1 VRFGVETNGCRWTF
15 GHQKDEPTVDRAD
28 AGHRLGQ
35 FDFREF
41 LEELKRIGELVEID
55 DRVDPDL
62 EAGAVM
68 SLANKYHAPA
78 QLFNNVKGVLSG
90 ARMVN
95 GIRGNRA
102 RLAVT
107 LGLSHT
113 TDYHTLVDFYGRIAK
128 QRLPPQIVDSGPCQQ
143 NVLLRD
149 EVDITRFPAPRYRP
163 QDKRPYIGTMSVG
176 VTKDPDSDWTN
187 WGTYRGMLQD
197 TASMG
202 VLLYPFGHGGMIMRR
217 YHARGKPMEYAQF
230 YGGDPVYHLLA
241 GSGIDYGVSEVE
253 VAGGIRQ
260 EPVKLVKCKTVDLYV
275 PASAELVLEG
285 TIAPEDRLPEGPFG
299 EFPGYVV
306 TGELEREV
314 LRVSAVTYRD
324 DPILPVTIFGAPIS
338 DSPQLG
344 IEMSA
349 RIKQSLLAKG
359 LPIDRVAVP
368 ICCGHFAIVVSTDTP
383 YAGIPQ
389 MIAQIVW
396 TDRNGMNV
404 PHVFVVNTD
413 VDPADLEEV
422 FHAFATKCN
431 PVEGISIFKGM
442 YNCPL
447 APYLHRNPMKEK
459 GFGGGNVLYDCT
471 WPVDWPTEKIPHRLA
486 FENTY
491 PDELKARVLAKAR
504 KWKLI

>member
-1 VRFGVETNGCRWTF
+1 MSAIRSESTVKAAAEQYRS
-15 GHQKDEPTVDRAD
+15 GH
-28 AGHRLGQ
+28 

-41 LEELKRIGELVEID
+41 LEVLKRIGELVEID
-55 DRVDPDL
+55 EEVDLDL
-62 EAGAVM
+62 EAGAIM
-68 SLANKYHAPA
+68 SVANTHHAPA
-78 QLFNNVKGVLSG
+78 QLFNRIKGVLPG

-113 TDYHTLVDFYGRIAK
+113 TDYHALVDFYGRIAK
-128 QRLPPQIVDSGPCQQ
+128 QRLAPVVVDSGLCQQ
-143 NVLLRD
+143 NVLLGED
-149 EVDITRFPAPRYRP
+149 VDLRKFPAPRYRP
-163 QDKRPYIGTMSVG
+163 QDRNPYLGTMSVG
-176 VTKDPDSDWTN
+176 VTRDPDSDWIN

-197 TASMG
+197 ARSMG
-202 VLLYPFGHGGMIMRR
+202 VLLYPFGHGGMILKR
-217 YHARGKPMEYAQF
+217 YHDRGRRMEYAQF

-241 GSGIDYGVSEVE
+241 GSGIDYRVSEVE
-253 VAGGIRQ
+253 VAGGIRR

-275 PASAELVLEG
+275 PANAELVLEG
-285 TIAPEDRLPEGPFG
+285 TISPGDLLPEGPFG

-306 TGELEREV
+306 TGEVEREV
-314 LRVSAVTYRD
+314 LRVSAVTYRN

-349 RIKQSLLAKG
+349 RIKQTLIDKG
-359 LPIDRVAVP
+359 LPIKRVAVP
-368 ICCGHFAIVVSTDTP
+368 ICCGHFAMIVSTDTP

-389 MIAQIVW
+389 LIAQIIW

-404 PHVFVVNTD
+404 PHVFVVNSD
-413 VDPADLEEV
+413 VDPANLEEV

-431 PVEGISIFKGM
+431 PVEGISIFKGL

-459 GFGGGNVLYDCT
+459 GYGGGNVLYDCT
-471 WPVDWPTEKIPHRLA
+471 WPVTWRPEETPHRLA
-486 FENTY
+486 FETTY
-491 PDELKARVLAKAR
+491 PDDLKAQVLAKAR
-504 KWKLI
+504 RWKLIGE